1 MRLSEELYGAIHE
14 MSARD
19 VRKKLRKAGC
29 RELRQKGSH
38 VQVMCPPDR
47 QSTVPTHGSKDIKK
61 GTLKGIEKSLQIDL
75 DGDGKPRTKGGK
87 S

>member
-29 RELRQKGSH
+29 REVRQKGSH
-38 VQVMCPPDR
+38 VQVVCPPNR
-47 QSTVPTHGSKDIKK
+47 QSTVPVHSKKDIKK
-61 GTLKGIEKSLQIDL
+61 GTLKSIEKSLQIDL
-75 DGDGKPRTKGGK
+75 DGDGKPRGGGG

>member
-19 VRKKLRKAGC
+19 VRKKLRQAGC
-29 RELRQKGSH
+29 REVRQKGSH
-38 VQVMCPPDR
+38 VQVVCPPNR
-47 QSTVPTHGSKDIKK
+47 QSTVPVHGKKDIKK
-61 GTLKGIEKSLQIDL
+61 GTLRGIEKSLQIDL
-75 DGDGKPRTKGGK
+75 DGDGKPRGGGG